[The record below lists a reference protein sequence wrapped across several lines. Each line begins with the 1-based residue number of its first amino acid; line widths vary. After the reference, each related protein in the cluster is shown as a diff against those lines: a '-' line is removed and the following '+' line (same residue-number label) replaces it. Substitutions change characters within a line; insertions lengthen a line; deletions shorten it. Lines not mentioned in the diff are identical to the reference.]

1 MAQSGENLT
10 EAPLEPAKEQLPTTK
25 KRQRSFNMDDE
36 KNWNNRWN
44 VADSK
49 GNGTYHP
56 FYKEY
61 FGKKIKATDGNFV
74 FSYA

>member
-1 MAQSGENLT
+1 MSD
-10 EAPLEPAKEQLPTTK
+10 EQG
-25 KRQRSFNMDDE
+25 
-36 KNWNNRWN
+36 WNNRWN

-49 GNGTYHP
+49 GNGIYHP

-61 FGKKIKATDGNFV
+61 FGKQIKETDGNFI